1 MNSGQDRA
9 FWLAVYRGLMAI
21 AAAIK
26 RYKLKKGEDNEAGEV
41 DIAQETE

>member
-1 MNSGQDRA
+1 MVDSDRA

-26 RYKLKKGEDNEAGEV
+26 RYKIEESDDE
-41 DIAQETE
+41 